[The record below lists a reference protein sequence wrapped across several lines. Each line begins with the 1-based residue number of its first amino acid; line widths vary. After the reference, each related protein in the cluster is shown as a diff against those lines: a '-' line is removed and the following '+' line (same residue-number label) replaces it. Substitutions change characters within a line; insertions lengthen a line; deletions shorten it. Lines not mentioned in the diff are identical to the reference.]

1 MVWRW
6 YQIAAHQPFFRA
18 HAHLDSKRREPW
30 VFEEPWTGRMR
41 NAIRMRYRLLP
52 LWNLLFYKASVN
64 GEPPMRPIWYNY
76 PTVRFCTF
84 LNTFIRFGTFLYV
97 LNAFIRFFTFLYVLV
112 RLCTFYRD
120 F

>member
-52 LWNLLFYKASVN
+52 LWNLLFYKASVT

-76 PTVRFCTF
+76 PSVRFESSVFGSKNHETINFCRTSNPHLRGF
-84 LNTFIRFGTFLYV
+84 LGN
-97 LNAFIRFFTFLYVLV
+97 
-112 RLCTFYRD
+112 
-120 F
+120 